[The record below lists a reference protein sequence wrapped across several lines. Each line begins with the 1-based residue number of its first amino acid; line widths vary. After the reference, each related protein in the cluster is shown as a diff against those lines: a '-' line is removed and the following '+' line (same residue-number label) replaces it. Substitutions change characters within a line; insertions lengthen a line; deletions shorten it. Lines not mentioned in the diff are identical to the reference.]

1 MSKKTIAQISIP
13 GSRSAG
19 NPGRWAALG
28 AALAAVVLAVAC
40 ASEPGEPVEAQAG
53 PYALTA
59 SLNPDPP
66 KQKGTKLRLLVRDS
80 AGNPLDGADVEV
92 GYFMPAMGTMA
103 EMKGRLDVEEREGG
117 VYLATFDLPME
128 GSWRIDVAVES
139 GSGAASATYRLTTG
153 SRGLRLE
160 DSSPSRPAAT
170 RSPAAPMEIP
180 EQEFPAPVLESLRT
194 AFSAYEEV
202 RRALAADRLDDATS
216 RAGRIEASLAA
227 AVSGLA
233 VSGLAEGPESPSQAV
248 LEEARKTAES
258 LQGAGDLD
266 AARGAFGEL
275 TRMLMATAN
284 ADPRLQEGRTV
295 WICPMTETFDKW
307 IQVEG
312 PKENPY
318 MGRAMPGCG
327 EVSDWAVSAPEESAE
342 VLAHAEAAH
351 RQEGEDG
358 VAYYTCSMH
367 PSVKSQ
373 DPGTCPICSMDLVPV
388 TVEEV
393 ETGTIRI
400 DTARRQEIGVRTEVV
415 ALRRLSTTVRAVGQ
429 VVYDETRLTDVSLKI
444 GGWIGRLEVDEPG
457 QSVARGQTLF
467 TLYSPELYAAQQELL
482 TTLSS
487 QRAAASTAAPGRADY
502 LVAAARR
509 RLQLWDLSE
518 EQIDSLAETGKPL
531 EYLPILSPVSGYVV
545 EKNVVDGAAVEPGER
560 LFRIAGLDRVW
571 VEAEVYESE
580 LALIE
585 RGQSAEV
592 SLPYVPGRRF
602 EGEVVF
608 LYPYLEGKT
617 RTGRVRIELP
627 NPDLELKPEMYANVT
642 IERDLGEQLSV
653 LDEAVLYAGER
664 SFVFLDLGDGRLQPR
679 RVETGVTSGER
690 IAILSG
696 LEPGDRVVTS
706 GNFLVAAE
714 ARLKLALEQWQ

>member
-1 MSKKTIAQISIP
+1 MSKETTSP
-13 GSRSAG
+13 GFRNPG
-19 NPGRWAALG
+19 NPGRWAAL
-28 AALAAVVLAVAC
+28 AAILVTVGLAGAC
-40 ASEPGEPVEAQAG
+40 AGEPGEPVEAQAG

-66 KQKGTKLRLLVRDS
+66 KQKGTKLHLLVRDS
-80 AGNPLDGADVEV
+80 AGNPVEGADVEV
-92 GYFMPAMGTMA
+92 GYFMPAMGAMA
-103 EMKGRLDVEEREGG
+103 EMKGPLDVEEKGRG
-117 VYLATFDLPME
+117 VYLANFDLPME

-139 GSGAASATYRLTTG
+139 ESGAASATYRLTTG

-160 DSSPSRPAAT
+160 DSSPARSAPAGA
-170 RSPAAPMEIP
+170 SSVPMELP
-180 EQEFPAPVLESLRT
+180 GQEFPAPVLESLRA
-194 AFSAYEEV
+194 AFSTYEEI
-202 RRALAADRLDDATS
+202 RQALGGDRLEDATS
-216 RAGRIEASLAA
+216 RAGGVEASLAA

-233 VSGLAEGPESPSQAV
+233 VSGVPEDPDELTTQAI

-258 LQGAGDLD
+258 LAGAGDLD

-275 TRMLMATAN
+275 TRMLMVTAN

-295 WICPMTETFDKW
+295 WSCPMTETFPKW
-307 IQVEG
+307 IQGEEPV
-312 PKENPY
+312 ENPY

-327 EVSDWAVSAPEESAE
+327 EVSDWAVSAPQEPAE
-342 VLAHAEAAH
+342 IQAHAEAAH
-351 RQEGEDG
+351 RAEDEDG

-367 PSVKSQ
+367 PSVKNEG
-373 DPGTCPICSMDLVPV
+373 PGTCPICSMDLVPV
-388 TVEEV
+388 TVEEI

-400 DTARRQEIGVRTEVV
+400 DAARRQEIGVRTEVV
-415 ALRRLSTTVRAVGQ
+415 ALRPLATTVRAVGR
-429 VVYDETRLTDVSLKI
+429 VVYDETRLADVSLKI
-444 GGWIGRLEVDEPG
+444 RGWIGRLEVDEAG
-457 QSVARGQTLF
+457 QYVTRGQTLF
-467 TLYSPELYAAQQELL
+467 TLYSPELYAAQQEYL

-487 QRAAASTAAPGRADY
+487 QRAAASTTAAGRADY
-502 LVAAARR
+502 LVEAARQ
-509 RLQLWDLSE
+509 RLELWDLSTA
-518 EQIDSLAETGKPL
+518 QIDSLAAAGKPL

-545 EKNVVDGAAVEPGER
+545 EKNVVQGAAVRPGER

-580 LALIE
+580 LALVE
-585 RGQSAEV
+585 RGQRAEV

-627 NPDLELKPEMYANVT
+627 NPALELKPDMYANVT
-642 IERDLGEQLSV
+642 IERDLGERLSV
-653 LDEAVLYAGER
+653 PGEAVLYAGER

-679 RVETGVTSGER
+679 QVETGITTGDGIE
-690 IAILSG
+690 ILSG
-696 LEPGDRVVTS
+696 LEPGDRIVTS